1 MKVCVQGLWHLG
13 SVIAAGVASWGHRVV
28 GLDFDPERV
37 ASLSRG
43 VAPVLEPGL
52 EDLLRDGSA
61 SLSFSASASEAT
73 RDIDVLWVAYDTPVD
88 DADAA
93 DVEYVIAQIERSL
106 GYLRPGTL
114 VLVSSQLPVGTV
126 RRLETLATERFAAQA
141 LLFACCP
148 ENLRL
153 GRALETFLNP
163 ERIVVGTR
171 AGRGRDII
179 ERLLGSLSERIEWMS
194 VESAEMTKHA
204 LNAFLA
210 TSATFANEIA
220 TLCEIVGADA
230 KQVERGLKT
239 DRRIGPGAYL
249 APGTAFGGGTLARDV
264 RFLNRIAGDARQT
277 TPLLSSVTPSNDA
290 HKQWAQRKLRK
301 FFPDLADIVV
311 AVWGLTYKPGTDTL
325 RRSGAVELCDW
336 LLGQQAQLRV
346 HDPAVRELPSRWSGR
361 IRRCV
366 DPLSAIE
373 DAQALVIATE
383 WPIYREIAAG
393 KLLERSSPLTILDA
407 GRFVG
412 AYEGRPGVRY
422 VAVGTPGGGR
432 NEAGA

>member
-13 SVIAAGVASWGHRVV
+13 SVTAAGLASWGHRVV
-28 GLDFDPERV
+28 GLDFDPEPV
-37 ASLSRG
+37 ESLRRG
-43 VAPVLEPGL
+43 IVPVLEPGL
-52 EDLLRDGSA
+52 QELLRQGLA
-61 SLSFSASASEAT
+61 SGQLSFSASAPEAT
-73 RDIDVLWVAYDTPVD
+73 QDAEVLWVAYDTPVD
-88 DADAA
+88 DADDA

-106 GYLRPGTL
+106 GCLRPGTL
-114 VLVSSQLPVGTV
+114 VLLSSQLPAGTV
-126 RRLETLATERFAAQA
+126 RRLEALAAERFPARS
-141 LLFACCP
+141 LTFACCP

-171 AGRGRDII
+171 AERGREII
-179 ERLLGSLSERIEWMS
+179 ERLLESLRERIEWMS
-194 VESAEMTKHA
+194 IESAEMTKHA

-220 TLCEIVGADA
+220 TLCELVGADA

-277 TPLLSSVTPSNDA
+277 TPLLSSVIPSNDA

-336 LLGQQAQLRV
+336 LLGQRATLRV
-346 HDPAVRELPSRWSGR
+346 HDPAAKDLPARWSGR
-361 IRRCV
+361 ICRCV
-366 DPLSAIE
+366 DPLTAVE

-383 WPIYREIAAG
+383 WPMYREITAHN
-393 KLLERSSPLTILDA
+393 LLERSSTLTVLDA
-407 GRFVG
+407 GRFVC
-412 AYEGRPGVRY
+412 AYEGKPGVRY
-422 VAVGTPGGGR
+422 VTVGTP
-432 NEAGA
+432 A

>member
-37 ASLSRG
+37 ASLSQG
-43 VAPVLEPGL
+43 IAPVLEPGL
-52 EDLLRDGSA
+52 EDLLRGGRGT
-61 SLSFSASASEAT
+61 LSFSASAPEAT
-73 RDIDVLWVAYDTPVD
+73 RDVEVLWVAYDTPVN
-88 DADAA
+88 DADGA
-93 DVEYVIAQIERSL
+93 DVEYVMAQIERSL

-114 VLVSSQLPVGTV
+114 VLVSSQLPAGTV
-126 RRLETLATERFAAQA
+126 RRLETLAAESFASQA
-141 LLFACCP
+141 LVFACCP

-171 AGRGRDII
+171 AERGRETI

-264 RFLNRIAGDARQT
+264 RFLNRIASDARQT

-336 LLGQQAQLRV
+336 LLGQHAQLRV
-346 HDPAVRELPSRWSGR
+346 HDPAVKELPSRWSGR
-361 IRRCV
+361 IRRCG
-366 DPLSAIE
+366 DPLIALE

-383 WPIYREIAAG
+383 WPMYREIAASR
-393 KLLERSSPLTILDA
+393 LLERSRPLTVLDA
-407 GRFVG
+407 GRFVR
-412 AYEGRPGVRY
+412 AYEGKPGVRY
-422 VAVGTPGGGR
+422 VAVGTPD
-432 NEAGA
+432 EAPA